1 MNDRPII
8 LNHVYLQRTSNWNIV
23 TDKKKNLFLIP
34 DPTYHLQWTISDI
47 KNENEIDL
55 TLSMHKRSKVNV
67 LQATCYMWQPL

>member
-23 TDKKKNLFLIP
+23 TDGKKIFFLIP

-55 TLSMHKRSKVNV
+55 TLSIHKRSKVDV
-67 LQATCYMWQPL
+67 LQATCYMSQPL

>member
-23 TDKKKNLFLIP
+23 TDGKKIFFLIP
-34 DPTYHLQWTISDI
+34 DPTYHLQWTMSDI

-55 TLSMHKRSKVNV
+55 TLSIHKRSKVDV
-67 LQATCYMWQPL
+67 LQATCYMSQPL

>member
-55 TLSMHKRSKVNV
+55 TL
-67 LQATCYMWQPL
+67 